1 MHLHFDELEVQ
12 YFFLLTPSPKKVS
25 RTVCRAVCRED
36 MYGRY
41 HIPEIESVKFF
52 PQKNFALKVG
62 RGGAGGA
69 PGDMHVEK

>member
-1 MHLHFDELEVQ
+1 MQPTEKIFK
-12 YFFLLTPSPKKVS
+12 FTSM
-25 RTVCRAVCRED
+25 

>member
-1 MHLHFDELEVQ
+1 M
-12 YFFLLTPSPKKVS
+12 
-25 RTVCRAVCRED
+25 